1 MTAPSP
7 VVVIGGGVAGC
18 AAAVASAEAGAPT
31 ILIEASRA
39 LGGVAVHG
47 EHRTLCGLA
56 PIDAARPE
64 LLEPSFTSDW
74 ITAIVDGSPYQQGRV
89 WLWPTNAVTLQRGL
103 RARLMTAKVD
113 LRLGTAV
120 SGAECSDA
128 GIMLRMSAQKLLAG
142 AVIDASGAG
151 VLARLLGLPY
161 ASPSQWPAH
170 RSLLHVPALGTGAA
184 ARVSALRRA
193 QAASGSGAALAL
205 VPVEHTAGNWQ
216 LSCDVAPGTSVA
228 TAAAMAERIAIALD
242 GTVLTNAVA
251 LAQRDHGRP
260 TSNLGVD
267 ELFADQERG
276 LCWAAWPREEHGP
289 DGVTWQWPISDRHGI
304 PERAVRLAGVPD
316 NVWCI
321 GKGAPV
327 TVEAAAALRVTG
339 TCLAMGAAV
348 GARAAALV
356 LSRPPDRAH

>member
-1 MTAPSP
+1 MSALSP

-18 AAAVASAEAGAPT
+18 AAAVASAAAGART
-31 ILIEASRA
+31 VLIEASHM

-64 LLEPSFTSDW
+64 LLEPALTSAW
-74 ITAIVDGSPYQQGRV
+74 IGPLAVGSPYQQGRV
-89 WLWPTNAVTLQRGL
+89 WLWPTTAATLQQGL
-103 RARLMTAKVD
+103 RSRLLAAGVE
-113 LRLGTAV
+113 LRLGMRVVAAART
-120 SGAECSDA
+120 GA
-128 GIMLRMSAQKLLAG
+128 GIMLTTNAATVAAG

-161 ASPSQWPAH
+161 AVPSQWPAH
-170 RSLLHVPALGTGAA
+170 RSLLHLPTLGSGAA
-184 ARVSALRRA
+184 ARVTALRRA
-193 QAASGSGAALAL
+193 QAASGSSAALAL

-216 LSCDVAPGTSVA
+216 LSCDVAPGTSLA
-228 TAAAMAERIAIALD
+228 TAALMAERIAAALG
-242 GTVLTNAVA
+242 GTLLTNAVA

-260 TSNLGVD
+260 ESALGLE
-267 ELFADQERG
+267 ELFSERERG

-289 DGVTWQWPISDRHGI
+289 DGVTWQWPTGDRHGV
-304 PERAVRLAGVPD
+304 PERAVRLADITEP
-316 NVWCI
+316 VWCI

-339 TCLAMGAAV
+339 TCLAVGAAV
-348 GARAAALV
+348 GARAALAV
-356 LSRPPDRAH
+356 LSDPQDRAR

>member
-1 MTAPSP
+1 MFAPSP

-18 AAAVASAEAGAPT
+18 AAAVASAEAGAHT
-31 ILIEASRA
+31 ILIEATHA
-39 LGGVAVHG
+39 LGGVAVQG

-64 LLEPSFTSDW
+64 LLEPTFTSGW
-74 ITAIVDGSPYQQGRV
+74 ITAIADGTPYQQGRV
-89 WLWPTNAVTLQRGL
+89 WLWPTNAATLQRGL
-103 RARLMTAKVD
+103 RARLLAANVEV
-113 LRLGTAV
+113 RLGTIV
-120 SGAECSDA
+120 IGAEHRAA
-128 GIMLRMSAQKLLAG
+128 GIVLRMGALTLVAG

-151 VLARLLGLPY
+151 VLARLLGLPCV
-161 ASPSQWPAH
+161 SPSQWPAH
-170 RSLLHVPALGTGAA
+170 RSLLHLPALGVGAA

-216 LSCDVAPGTSVA
+216 LSCDVAPGTSI
-228 TAAAMAERIAIALD
+228 AAAALMAERIATAL
-242 GTVLTNAVA
+242 GGSVLTSAVA

-260 TSNLGVD
+260 GSDLGLE
-267 ELFADQERG
+267 ELFAEQERG

-289 DGVTWQWPISDRHGI
+289 DGVTWQWPTSDRHGV
-304 PERAVRLAGVPD
+304 PERAMRLAGAPEH
-316 NVWCI
+316 VWCV

-327 TVEAAAALRVTG
+327 TVEAASALRVTG
-339 TCLAMGAAV
+339 TCLAVGAAV